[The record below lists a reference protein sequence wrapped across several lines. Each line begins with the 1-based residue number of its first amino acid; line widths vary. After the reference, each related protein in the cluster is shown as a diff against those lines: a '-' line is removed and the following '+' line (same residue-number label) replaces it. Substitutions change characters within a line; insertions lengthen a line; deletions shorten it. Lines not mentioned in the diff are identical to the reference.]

1 MKIYLRLIYVL
12 EKGVKWIKKSIT
24 SLIESL
30 IEWKQYYV
38 WYKWDIL
45 SNEMISSF
53 FSELLNAWK
62 AARNYSNF

>member
-53 FSELLNAWK
+53 FSELLSAWK
-62 AARNYSNF
+62 AARKYSNL